1 VASLLSHLDRVTLS
15 CGLLAQLERRVGW
28 ALTIDRVDVAEQGEG
43 GHAGGDRVD
52 QAELGLLHQVLIREI
67 DGHRVQLVERA
78 AGQRADG
85 LGRLQQALGG
95 DGCAE
100 RQQRQR
106 EREHGCETA
115 GPQPF
120 WFFVV
125 SAGACFFVCVT
136 PAENEARGKGHTKY
150 GWIYIKQTQNDNL
163 TSDPPSALLRAGHT
177 LPAGRAGIK

>member
-1 VASLLSHLDRVTLS
+1 MASLLSHLDRVTLS

-125 SAGACFFVCVT
+125 RWRLLFCLRHPPKMRQG
-136 PAENEARGKGHTKY
+136 ARGILY
-150 GWIYIKQTQNDNL
+150 QQVAQASNDCREIL
-163 TSDPPSALLRAGHT
+163 D
-177 LPAGRAGIK
+177 GRQGCDLV